1 VDNQCS
7 QQVKSFKYISCEIC
21 YESEQDI
28 QQKPPNFSPVL
39 GILNNIF
46 NPTLAP
52 KFSRKKVYN
61 MEEKYGPLEKRTNND

>member
-28 QQKPPNFSPVL
+28 QQKPTNFSPVL
-39 GILNNIF
+39 GILNNILVPKF
-46 NPTLAP
+46 S

-61 MEEKYGPLEKRTNND
+61 MEEKFGALEKRTNND